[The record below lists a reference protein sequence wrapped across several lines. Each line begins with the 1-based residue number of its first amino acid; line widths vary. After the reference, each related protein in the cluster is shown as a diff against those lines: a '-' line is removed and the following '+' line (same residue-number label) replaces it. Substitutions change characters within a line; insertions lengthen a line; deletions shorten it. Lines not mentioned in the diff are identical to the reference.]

1 MLRFQRVFHGKKKD
15 FHENKNFHV
24 FMNEHVLA
32 GRTGKIPPPHQ
43 KQQQQQIFKRK
54 VKIG

>member
-1 MLRFQRVFHGKKKD
+1 MLRFPRVFHGKEKD
-15 FHENKNFHV
+15 VHEDKNIHV
-24 FMNEHVLA
+24 FMNGRVLA

-43 KQQQQQIFKRK
+43 KQQQIFKRK